1 MNAIN
6 LTSFIAEPRTLKVLN
21 DNFVNPVKRAN
32 ATLVINFTKRVN
44 AGGVGT
50 AYDYWFRCA
59 LRSSQPGLLESFIGY
74 DHLMSWYGKHSK
86 ARKAWKIHASTFS
99 KLRDGS
105 LKGKDKLFAACLFI
119 AKFEAEF
126 RSGYPVETF
135 SVPRKDLN
143 ELKRIAGA
151 TDLERF
157 RKESLVLNPVFSLKG
172 SRLLIQG
179 DGDIIVDGVLI
190 DLKTSSILRLK
201 ENIRQLIGYWALNEL
216 SPKPHKIERLG
227 VYYPR
232 FGYYVEFMPSELMT
246 NEQQG
251 KIKMFFRRKLG
262 GGIKIPKN

>member
-1 MNAIN
+1 MNVTN
-6 LTSFIAEPRTLKVLN
+6 LTSFIEEPRTLEVLN
-21 DNFVNPVKRAN
+21 ENFVNPVKRAN
-32 ATLVINFTKRVN
+32 ATLSIPFTKRVN

-59 LRSSQPGLLESFIGY
+59 LRSNQPDLLENFIGY
-74 DHLMSWYGKHSK
+74 AVLMSWYGKYSK
-86 ARKAWKIHASTFS
+86 ARKAWKVHAGTFA

-105 LKGKDKLFAACLFI
+105 LKGKDRLFAACLFI

-126 RSGYPVETF
+126 RSDYPVKTF

-157 RKESLVLNPVFSLKG
+157 RKEDLLFNPEFSLKG
-172 SRLLIQG
+172 SKLLIQG
-179 DGDIIVDGVLI
+179 DGDIIIDGVLV
-190 DLKTSSILRLK
+190 DLKTSSKLSLK
-201 ENIRQLIGYWALNEL
+201 GNIRQLIGYWALNEL
-216 SPKPHKIERLG
+216 SPRPHKIERLG

-232 FGYYVEFMPSELMT
+232 FGYYVDFMPSELMT

-262 GGIKIPKN
+262 GNIKIPKN